1 MGKCVRCV
9 TWHVTLTSRAHEPQ
23 GILGLELSKVIHVL
37 GVVEKCFVIIKRY
50 LDGFVRVTSLEPTVH
65 LCPQEGSP
73 MDSQSKP
80 RRNVVNCR
88 EFRNTK
94 DGQLSE

>member
-1 MGKCVRCV
+1 M
-9 TWHVTLTSRAHEPQ
+9 TLRGGGMDIFCNHTFTGGRERRRQ
-23 GILGLELSKVIHVL
+23 FIDQLQ
-37 GVVEKCFVIIKRY
+37 R
-50 LDGFVRVTSLEPTVH
+50 SLEPTVH

-88 EFRNTK
+88 EFRNDQGRTTF
-94 DGQLSE
+94 